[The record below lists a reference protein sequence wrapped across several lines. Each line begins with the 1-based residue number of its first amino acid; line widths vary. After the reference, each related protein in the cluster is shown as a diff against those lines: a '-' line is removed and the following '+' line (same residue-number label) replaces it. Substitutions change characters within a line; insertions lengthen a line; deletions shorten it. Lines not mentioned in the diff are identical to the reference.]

1 MLLLST
7 LPIVAIFAEM
17 VFPGRQQQGDVV
29 TNILSALKLD
39 HPLPRKA
46 VEQIQDA
53 LQLLRSKKSIGSL
66 GIKNDSDRK
75 RACALLEY
83 IAREEYGIK
92 ISMDDL
98 TKQAYVKKKGD
109 FAVFH
114 QVIGNLRDHWNTQT
128 LQNQVSNSVVGSTT
142 TTGTK
147 ATDAPQ
153 KSCFNLLAV
162 QLGAFVPHSSLMA
175 RQAQSLFQQIL
186 AFIRTKHYGERKH
199 ALQDV
204 QKNYRAYEAACFYL
218 VATQDTPNTKN
229 SNNQNRSKSG
239 SSKHPKPV
247 VSSGRNDQTLDLPT
261 FIDATKIFVQS
272 EFETILK
279 FVQSLQEE
287 MDSVKA
293 QRGSQNSMGGTGTA
307 SRKRPRN
314 NTNSTE
320 AHTNKR
326 SSHDPS
332 GEQLHHR
339 RQTSVK
345 DRTLQPRVDAARE
358 ILELGDQQQFN
369 TMVETETEIDRTQ
382 RSNNYSPS
390 FLVWKQRVIQV
401 VLETSM
407 GQEETKEMV
416 DKELGQSTSSAEG
429 NTITWF
435 HRAVTKVLT
444 KQKLA

>member
-1 MLLLST
+1 
-7 LPIVAIFAEM
+7 M

-39 HPLPRKA
+39 PPLPRKA

-114 QVIGNLRDHWNTQT
+114 QVIGNLRDHWKTQT
-128 LQNQVSNSVVGSTT
+128 VHNQCGNSVVGGTT
-142 TTGTK
+142 TTGMNGTK

-153 KSCFNLLAV
+153 KSSFNLLAV

-186 AFIRTKHYGERKH
+186 AFVRTKHYGERKH

-218 VATQDTPNTKN
+218 VATQDTFNN
-229 SNNQNRSKSG
+229 NNNNQNRNKSG
-239 SSKHPKPV
+239 SSKHAKSV

-287 MDSVKA
+287 MDSVKV
-293 QRGSQNSMGGTGTA
+293 QSELQNSKVLMGGTA
-307 SRKRPRN
+307 STRKRPRS

-320 AHTNKR
+320 AQDNNKR
-326 SSHDPS
+326 SSHNPS

-345 DRTLQPRVDAARE
+345 DRTLQPRVDAAKE
-358 ILELGDQQQFN
+358 ILELGDQQQFKA
-369 TMVETETEIDRTQ
+369 MVETETEIDRTQ
-382 RSNNYSPS
+382 RNNNYSPS
-390 FLVWKQRVIQV
+390 FLIWKHRVIQAM
-401 VLETSM
+401 LETSM
-407 GQEETKEMV
+407 GQEETKEMA
-416 DKELGQSTSSAEG
+416 DKELGQNTSSAEG
-429 NTITWF
+429 NTTTWF
-435 HRAVTKVLT
+435 HSAVTKVLT
-444 KQKLA
+444 KQTLA